1 MPNWNDA
8 QLIDPDALPRVI
20 TTYLLARQARQ
31 AESAVAQFTSDGLV
45 TDEGNTYAGSE
56 NIASWIATAAS
67 EYTYTV
73 DLIQVRQVD
82 SDHYDLLQ
90 HLEGNFPGGVADLH
104 FRFGL
109 RDDKIAQLVIE
120 PTT

>member
-1 MPNWNDA
+1 MTNWNDA
-8 QLIDPDALPRVI
+8 QPIDPDVVPSVI
-20 TTYLLARQARQ
+20 TTYLRARATRQ
-31 AESAVAQFTSDGLV
+31 SESAVAEFASDGFV
-45 TDEGNTYAGSE
+45 SDEGHTYTGPE
-56 NIASWIATAAS
+56 NIASWIANAAS

-73 DLIQVRQVD
+73 ELTQARQVD

-109 RDDKIAQLVIE
+109 RDGKIAQLVIE
-120 PTT
+120 P